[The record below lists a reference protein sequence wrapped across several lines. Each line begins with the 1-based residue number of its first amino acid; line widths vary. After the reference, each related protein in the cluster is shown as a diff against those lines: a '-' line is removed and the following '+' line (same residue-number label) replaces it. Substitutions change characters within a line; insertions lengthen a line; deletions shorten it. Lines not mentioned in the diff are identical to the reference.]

1 MKIKECIKLA
11 GVLLNLGDVLKST
24 TLTDTDKL
32 LVRCANNCINEIA
45 SEYLPLTDEKTV
57 KASGGKIMYS
67 ALGTTI
73 YDVVDVKFEDKK
85 AEYELMPSYIKVE
98 KDGNYSVKFCYCPG
112 ALTAEDNVPMPLLIT
127 DRVIAY
133 GIAAEYMLIN
143 GFYEEA
149 VAFDRVFKD
158 ALIRAAY
165 GKRERR
171 VKSRRWLI

>member
-45 SEYLPLTDEKTV
+45 SEYLPLIDEKTV
-57 KASGGKIMYS
+57 RASGGKIMYS
-67 ALGTTI
+67 SLGTTI
-73 YDVVDVKFEDKK
+73 YDVIDVKFEGRK
-85 AEYELMPSYIKVE
+85 AEFELMPSFIRVK
-98 KDGNYSVKFCYCPG
+98 KDRNYTVKFCYCPSE
-112 ALTAEDNVPMPLLIT
+112 LTAEDNVPMSLLVTGRI
-127 DRVIAY
+127 IAY

-149 VAFDRVFKD
+149 VTFDRVFKD

-165 GKRERR
+165 GKKERR

>member
-1 MKIKECIKLA
+1 MKIKECIQLA
-11 GVLLNLGDVLKST
+11 GVLLNLGDVLKSK

-32 LVRCANNCINEIA
+32 LLRCANNCLSEIA
-45 SEYLPLTDEKTV
+45 SEYLPLINEKTV

-73 YDVVDVKFEDKK
+73 YDVIDVKSEDGK
-85 AEYELMPSYIKVE
+85 AEFELMPSFIKVE
-98 KDGNYSVKFCYCPG
+98 KDGEYTVKFCYCPG
-112 ALTAEDNVPMPLLIT
+112 ELTEDDDVPMSLLIT

-149 VAFDRVFKD
+149 VTFDRVFKD
-158 ALIRAAY
+158 ALNRAAY
-165 GKRERR
+165 GKKERR